1 MVSHRANVQ
10 PGVVRRRAPRR
21 LRFER
26 LEVRDLLAV
35 LGLTALDAAGSDAD
49 GSDAAAAVVQIRL
62 QATDLCGQPI
72 ERVSVGSSFWLE
84 AYVEDLRAYPKG
96 VFAAYLDVAY
106 DAGLVTTPVN
116 NKYDVIFGTP
126 YQNGKAGDFA
136 AGLMDEVGAFAGF
149 TQLLGGEHLLF
160 AVPFLADSPGLVDF
174 AGTAADVFGHE
185 VLVYGDDSPVASEDV
200 RIVGTQLAVQG
211 SPLAAEG
218 QDDQNGVAH
227 NRDLGLTC
235 SGTIVAGSGA
245 YLASTGPVVAP
256 DDLYKWTEDAYS
268 YSATPSWEVTAD
280 GSSGRPDGEVAAA
293 DSRWTWDWDVVTDDS
308 RWIPGWQAAFD
319 TSGDDSWLAYDWEP
333 AGSDIETDRIP
344 LITIVWSEP
353 MVVGDRWAEMPAG
366 RFNGDPD
373 EEVFRELVW
382 LRGGMGAD
390 AHDGSGRA
398 FAAASAAVDLSS
410 GGSFQAIPGVDSLG
424 QAGVSAEVFSRDPD
438 WESAAGRHWPLYVTP
453 GSTGGAETPVPRADD
468 RMLPGRPTMSSL
480 DRQIARPT
488 DATAKLPLRD
498 RDDITAGARGWDV
511 FPDAFPESLLR

>member
-1 MVSHRANVQ
+1 MVAHKGYAQ
-10 PGVVRRRAPRR
+10 PGMVRRRAPRR

-35 LGLTALDAAGSDAD
+35 LGLPAADAAGSDAD

-84 AYVEDLRAYPKG
+84 AYVEDLRVYPKG
-96 VFAAYLDVAY
+96 VFAAYLDVVY
-106 DAGLVTTPVN
+106 DAGLVSTPVN

-160 AVPFLADSPGLVDF
+160 AVPFLAESPGLVDF
-174 AGTAADVFGHE
+174 AGTTADVFGHE
-185 VLVYGDDSPVASEDV
+185 VLVYGDDSPVALEDV

-218 QDDQNGVAH
+218 QD
-227 NRDLGLTC
+227 LGLTC

-245 YLASTGPVVAP
+245 YLASTGPAVAP

-268 YSATPSWEVTAD
+268 NSATPSWEVTAD
-280 GSSGRPDGEVAAA
+280 DSSGRPDGEVGVA
-293 DSRWTWDWDVVTDDS
+293 DSRWTWDWDVVADDAP
-308 RWIPGWQAAFD
+308 WIPGWQAAFD
-319 TSGDDSWLAYDWEP
+319 RSGDDSWLAFDWEP

-344 LITIVWSEP
+344 VMTIEWSEP
-353 MVVGDRWAEMPAG
+353 IVVGESWAEIAVG
-366 RFNGDPD
+366 RLNGDWD
-373 EEVFRELVW
+373 GGVFNDLVW
-382 LRGGMGAD
+382 LRGEVGAD
-390 AHDGSGRA
+390 AYDGSGRA
-398 FAAASAAVDLSS
+398 FSTASVDVDLSS
-410 GGSFQAIPGVDSLG
+410 GGSFQAIPVVDALG
-424 QAGVSAEVFSRDPD
+424 PTGVSAKVLSSDPD
-438 WESAAGRHWPLYVTP
+438 RQFAAGRHRPLFVTF
-453 GSTGGAETPVPRADD
+453 GSTGGAETPVPVTDD
-468 RMLPGRPTMSSL
+468 RMVPGRPPMSSP

-488 DATAKLPLRD
+488 DATARSQSRD
-498 RDDITAGARGWDV
+498 RNDISASEWVWDG